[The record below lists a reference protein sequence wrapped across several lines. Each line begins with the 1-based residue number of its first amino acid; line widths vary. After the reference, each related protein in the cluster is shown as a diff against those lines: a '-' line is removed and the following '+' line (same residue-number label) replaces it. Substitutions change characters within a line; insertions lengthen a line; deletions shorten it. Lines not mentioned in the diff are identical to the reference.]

1 MPWRFAWP
9 LAAQCN
15 GAWKTAADW
24 NDDLSIPFLEIIS
37 QTLLENLENQFIW
50 FSSTRLRA
58 HFQNVNGSWRKAL
71 RPTGAGR
78 ARCAQ
83 DTVGWHGQLNTSQG
97 EQLCSSNLGT
107 GILSP
112 SPDAFRGLTFSQSD
126 IGTISSFRPTARP
139 AAWSEGVKH
148 DAPDNLCVSH
158 AVLFT
163 SENSSDSCGG
173 SSVCFPGVSSSSG
186 TNDLLFPVLSA
197 SLVTD
202 RWARFP
208 ELWDSNVI
216 WVALV
221 AGGAG
226 GEQSRAGAVNTVR
239 TKIKSLCS
247 WAHSAAFPA
256 YLQFA
261 AGCFTSSGEQ
271 WLQEQC
277 WQKRQI

>member
-1 MPWRFAWP
+1 MKICTASGCPVQWCVKDSSGLQRWFINSLP
-9 LAAQCN
+9 GNYPTNLARKLRSATKSVYMILFN
-15 GAWKTAADW
+15 
-24 NDDLSIPFLEIIS
+24 
-37 QTLLENLENQFIW
+37 QTE
-50 FSSTRLRA
+50 ST
-58 HFQNVNGSWRKAL
+58 FTKCKWSWRKAL
-71 RPTGAGR
+71 KPAGAGR

-83 DTVGWHGQLNTSQG
+83 DTVGWHGQLNMSKG

-107 GILSP
+107 GIPSP

-221 AGGAG
+221 AGGAA
-226 GEQSRAGAVNTVR
+226 GESRAGQGQLTLWEL
-239 TKIKSLCS
+239 K
-247 WAHSAAFPA
+247 
-256 YLQFA
+256 
-261 AGCFTSSGEQ
+261 
-271 WLQEQC
+271 
-277 WQKRQI
+277 